1 MDSAVVRQK
10 LASIERCVRRIEACQ
25 ARLARPGERID
36 DDLDAHDSVAL
47 NLVRAIGLCADVA
60 LHLISGWS
68 VETPSTM
75 AASFEPLVSRGVLTH
90 AVADELRRA
99 VGFRNVVVHDYEAV
113 DWALVLP
120 VLDARLSLFK
130 TFAAS
135 ILRYEATVSATSLA
149 PK

>member
-10 LASIERCVRRIEACQ
+10 LASIERCVRRIESCQ
-25 ARLARPGERID
+25 ARLGNSID
-36 DDLDAHDSVAL
+36 DDPDAHDSVAL
-47 NLVRAIGLCADVA
+47 NLVRAIGLSADVA

-75 AASFEPLVSRGVLTH
+75 AASFEPLVSRGVLTR
-90 AVADELRRA
+90 AVADELGRA

-113 DWALVLP
+113 DWALVVP

-135 ILRYEATVSATSLA
+135 ILRYEATVSATLLA
-149 PK
+149 PKQR